1 MYSNKFT
8 ESVEKELEFLKQAG
22 KFKVER
28 ELEGAQGA
36 EVEMNDSVVGGGSKK
51 VLMFASNNYLGL
63 ANHPEIVRAAR
74 DSMDKYGFGLSSV
87 RFISGTETIHKQLE
101 KKLSEFLGTEDAI
114 LYSTNFMAN
123 LGFFATITN
132 EPFGSTEPYMDVI
145 YSDELNHASIIDAF
159 KLCKKENVTKRIYPH
174 GDVVLLEKM
183 LEEDGKKNYRFK
195 IIVTDGVFS
204 MEGYL
209 AQLPK
214 ILKLSKKYE
223 ALVFVDDAHAVG
235 VLGNTG
241 AGTPEHFGLH
251 GKIDFLSG
259 TFGKALGGAVGGY
272 IAGKKEIIELLRQK
286 SRTYLFSN
294 SVPPSVVVASMKA
307 LDMLRE
313 KPELIVKVK
322 DNAEYF
328 RSGAKSLGFNVLDG
342 IHPIVPVMLNDAA
355 KTEEMSRKL
364 LEKGLFV
371 VGLWFPVVPE
381 GTARLRFQI
390 SAAHTREQIDQALKI
405 LSDVGKEME
414 LISCIFLLVR
424 LGGGDNFN

>member
-1 MYSNKFT
+1 MYTKKLGQAI
-8 ESVEKELEFLKQAG
+8 EKELATLKEAG

-36 EVEMNDSVVGGGSKK
+36 EVEIGGKK

-63 ANHPEIVRAAR
+63 ANHPEIVKAGKEAV
-74 DSMDKYGFGLSSV
+74 DKYGFGLSSV
-87 RFISGTETIHKQLE
+87 RFISGTETIHKTLE
-101 KKLSEFLGTEDAI
+101 KKLAQFLGVEDSI
-114 LYSTNFMAN
+114 LYSTNFMSN

-132 EPFGSTEPYMDVI
+132 EAFGEEREHIDAI

-159 KLCKKENVTKRIYPH
+159 KLCKKESVIKRIYPH
-174 GDVVLLEKM
+174 GDVVALEKM
-183 LEEDGKKNYRFK
+183 LEYDQKDTSKNYRFK

-209 AQLPK
+209 AELPK
-214 ILKLSKKYE
+214 LKELSEKYE
-223 ALVFVDDAHAVG
+223 ALLFVDDAHAVG
-235 VLGNTG
+235 VLGKTG
-241 AGTPEHFGLH
+241 AGTPEHFGLQ
-251 GKIDFLSG
+251 GKIDVLSG

-294 SVPPSVVVASMKA
+294 SVPPSVVMASIRA
-307 LDMLRE
+307 LELLEE
-313 KPELIVKVK
+313 KPELLNKVRE
-322 DNAEYF
+322 NSEYF
-328 RSGAKSLGFNVLDG
+328 RTEAKKLGFEVLDG
-342 IHPIVPVMLNDAA
+342 IHPIVPLMLGDAA
-355 KTEEMSRKL
+355 KTQEMSKKL

-390 SAAHTREQIDQALKI
+390 SAAHTQEQIDRALEI
-405 LSDVGKEME
+405 LGEVGKEMK
-414 LISCIFLLVR
+414 LI
-424 LGGGDNFN
+424 

>member
-1 MYSNKFT
+1 MYSKKLIQNVKN
-8 ESVEKELEFLKQAG
+8 ELESLKKAG

-36 EVEMNDSVVGGGSKK
+36 EVEINGKK

-63 ANHPEIVRAAR
+63 ANHPDIVKSAKEA
-74 DSMDKYGFGLSSV
+74 MDKYGFGLSSV
-87 RFISGTETIHKQLE
+87 RFISGTETIHKILE
-101 KKLSEFLGTEDAI
+101 KKLAEFLGAEDSI

-132 EPFGSTEPYMDVI
+132 ETFGNIEHIDAI

-159 KLCKKENVTKRIYPH
+159 KLCKKEFVVKRIYPH
-174 GDVVLLEKM
+174 GDLATLAQM
-183 LEEDGKKNYRFK
+183 LEEDKEKGYRFK

-214 ILKLSKKYE
+214 ILELAKKYE
-223 ALVFVDDAHAVG
+223 ALLFVDDAHAVG
-235 VLGNTG
+235 VLGKTG
-241 AGTPEHFGLH
+241 AGTPEYFGLQ
-251 GKIDFLSG
+251 GKIDVLSG

-272 IAGKKEIIELLRQK
+272 IQGKKQIIELLRQK

-294 SVPPSVVVASMKA
+294 SVPPSVVLTSIKA
-307 LDMLRE
+307 LNLLKE
-313 KPELIVKVK
+313 KPELLTKVK
-322 DNAEYF
+322 ENSEYF
-328 RSGAKSLGFNVLDG
+328 RNGIKKLGFNVLEG
-342 IHPIVPVMLNDAA
+342 NHPIVPVMIGDAG
-355 KTEEMSRKL
+355 KTQEISKKL

-381 GTARLRFQI
+381 NTARLRFQI
-390 SAAHTREQIDQALKI
+390 SAAHTRAQINQAFKI
-405 LSDVGKEME
+405 MQEVGKEMK
-414 LISCIFLLVR
+414 II
-424 LGGGDNFN
+424 